1 MSFKVLKERYSE
13 LTETQQYVLNK
24 ALRKVAIELY
34 NYFRFTLENDQIG
47 TIDVYN
53 NNIKYDGYINH
64 INKRVETAS
73 GKKYQCVHYA
83 KNISTGKII
92 SFSLADYKNIFSGAS
107 NSTREL
113 LINVEHGYNKHLN
126 NIIYKLPRDNEE
138 CNKSFIKKILNV
150 AEDIKSVSNYEAI
163 VNLLYYDLPL
173 SDSMIQSLEYINKKV
188 ENKKNFEIYL
198 QNNPDY
204 DSMLTLLILSPLD
217 NVLQFKYPELY
228 KKYDSIMKFYNKHN
242 YLTEKQ
248 LIALNNLFK
257 LDYDEIEKMFEYLS
271 KNLSRI
277 SSRDIKRIADLKYI
291 MNMYGLKED
300 KVDELA
306 KYYKKYF
313 KEIV

>member
-34 NYFRFTLENDQIG
+34 NYFCFSLGSRQVIA
-47 TIDVYN
+47 IDVYN
-53 NNIKYDGYINH
+53 SNIKYDGYINH
-64 INKRVETAS
+64 INKRIETAS

-92 SFSLADYKNIFSGAS
+92 PFSLADYKNIFSGAN

-126 NIIYKLPRDNEE
+126 DIIYKLPRDNEE

-150 AEDIKSVSNYEAI
+150 AEDIKNVSNYEAI

-173 SDSMIQSLEYINKKV
+173 SDLMIQSLEYIDKKV

-217 NVLQFKYPELY
+217 NALQFKYPELY

-257 LDYDEIEKMFEYLS
+257 LDYNEIEKMFEYLS

-277 SSRDIKRIADLKYI
+277 SSRDIKKIADLKYI
-291 MNMYGLKED
+291 MNMYGLRED
-300 KVDELA
+300 KVNELT